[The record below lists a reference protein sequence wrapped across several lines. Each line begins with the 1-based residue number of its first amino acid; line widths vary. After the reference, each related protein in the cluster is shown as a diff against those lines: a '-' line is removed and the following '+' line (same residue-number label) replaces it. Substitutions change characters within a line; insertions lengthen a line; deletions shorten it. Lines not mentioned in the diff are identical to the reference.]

1 VNALD
6 EISLEK
12 KNSNIKSSRKYFV
25 RTPDGE
31 KTPKMI
37 EVEKKIGR
45 TLEKDFQE
53 YYVEKGWGQP
63 RMAKRWGIGRNTIF
77 QSVPRSGQRSWVEML
92 NLPIRR
98 EAAATNNVQ
107 TSVTESCEIC
117 GVNDVSLDDAHW
129 FADRDGGSTKS
140 YNILKLCPNCHR
152 KLDRDD
158 PAAIELCRE
167 KLLFREV
174 KKLIESN
181 SVTPKR
187 LKNLIEAILHR
198 KQLE

>member
-1 VNALD
+1 MNALD
-6 EISLEK
+6 KISVEK
-12 KNSNIKSSRKYFV
+12 ENSNVKSLRKYFV

-53 YYVEKGWGQP
+53 YHIEKGWGQV
-63 RMAKRWGIGRNTIF
+63 RMAKRWGVKRNTIF
-77 QSVPRSGQRSWVEML
+77 HSIPRSGQRSWVEML
-92 NLPIRR
+92 NLRVRR
-98 EAAATNNVQ
+98 ETAEKKTQ
-107 TSVTESCEIC
+107 TSITKPCEIC
-117 GVNDVSLDDAHW
+117 GANDVGLDEAHW
-129 FADRDGGSTKS
+129 FANTHGGSTKS

-158 PAAIELCRE
+158 PVTIEFCRE

-181 SVTPKR
+181 STTPKR
-187 LKNLIEAILHR
+187 LRNLIEAILHR
-198 KQLE
+198 KQLD